1 MWRRQPESASEA
13 EGEVGKGRVMDPQTL
28 MEARRCWESGKAEE
42 KGTLLGRRSHKMGS
56 GGGGE
61 AARETQHVHTGDSR
75 HTIQSLVGGGGE
87 EVEACKAQDKSHF
100 SFKETRAGDRPH
112 LLGVSSCRK
121 QFLSLRSAVAAGWI
135 MGCWDIPVTVR
146 CLAASLPPPDP
157 LPATTITLCP
167 DLDIEMPSMWQN
179 HPWLQHRENATSE
192 RHSTVYPLT
201 PSGWHMDE
209 MTPMKLPLH
218 GSTENQEASAFPC
231 HVLLVFWSCLWHTEV
246 PRPQQWQCQFLNARP
261 PGNSCPAL

>member
-28 MEARRCWESGKAEE
+28 TEARRCWESGKAEE

-61 AARETQHVHTGDSR
+61 AARETQHVHTGGSR

-135 MGCWDIPVTVR
+135 MGCWDIPVTAR
-146 CLAASLPPPDP
+146 CLASSLPPP
-157 LPATTITLCP
+157 
-167 DLDIEMPSMWQN
+167 
-179 HPWLQHRENATSE
+179 
-192 RHSTVYPLT
+192 
-201 PSGWHMDE
+201 
-209 MTPMKLPLH
+209 
-218 GSTENQEASAFPC
+218 
-231 HVLLVFWSCLWHTEV
+231 
-246 PRPQQWQCQFLNARP
+246 PRPP
-261 PGNSCPAL
+261 PGHNNHSVSRL